1 MEKKYIYANIR
12 LPIEFSDNGSFY
24 EIHSDRMII
33 DFELCET
40 LPEPTT
46 YENQEMIAKIF
57 AIHGKTAEPE
67 SGSGSEPDVMKI
79 LKREMKNK
87 TERTRHNLSFR
98 SRENRKG
105 AKKFTQR
112 VYPSISNSNTSAGD
126 PFQRPELSV

>member
-12 LPIEFSDNGSFY
+12 LPIEISDNGSFY

-57 AIHGKTAEPE
+57 AIHRTGKEPE
-67 SGSGSEPDVMKI
+67 SEPAVMKI

-87 TERTRHNLSFR
+87 CVKTRQNLSFR

-112 VYPSISNSNTSAGD
+112 VYSSIISDSSSNTSAGD
-126 PFQRPELSV
+126 PTQLPDLSV